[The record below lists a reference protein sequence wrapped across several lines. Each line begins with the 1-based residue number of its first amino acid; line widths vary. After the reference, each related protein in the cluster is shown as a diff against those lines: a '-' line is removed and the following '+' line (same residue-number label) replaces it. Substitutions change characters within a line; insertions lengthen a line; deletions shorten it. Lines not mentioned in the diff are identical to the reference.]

1 MESILLGIVPQ
12 SRFSGG
18 QVAQEI
24 VAYQMVKLHNPVIG
38 VKPISWVA
46 QKKSRNFSPAFM
58 PILSGEIGSIMLE
71 SCYVAPCAESGQSRE
86 APPA

>member
-24 VAYQMVKLHNPVIG
+24 VAYQMVRLHNPVIG

-46 QKKSRNFSPAFM
+46 QKKSRNFSPAFI
-58 PILSGEIGSIMLE
+58 PILSGEIGSIMLRWRGV
-71 SCYVAPCAESGQSRE
+71 SPCAESGPLTRVQ
-86 APPA
+86 PA